1 MSLFDQW
8 PYTNFHELNLSWL
21 LKKMIELN
29 ETVNNFVALNT
40 IKYADPILWNIT
52 SQYEKNTVVV
62 DPQTGTAYIS
72 SQPVPSGVALSN
84 TDYWNVIFDL
94 DIAQANNNI
103 TLRDDGNNVLATFTS
118 SIGDWL
124 LWNGVLYIV
133 SRPINLNEAYV
144 VGYNITRY
152 TVERFVRDY
161 IDILSNRIGTLSDLI
176 TTDKTNLVAAI
187 NEVARI
193 AASNAVNIGTLTD
206 LTTTDKDNLVEAI
219 NEVDSIATSNAVN
232 IGTLTNLTT
241 TDKDNLVEAIN
252 EVNNKAISTFDD
264 IFTGKKVVI
273 LGDSLSVPNTTW
285 SKPFTDLVESLGGT
299 VDNKS
304 VAGYTVASVLT
315 EANNLTDSYD
325 IAIIWVGVNDAYLDH
340 AVGTTASAGTF
351 AYVYKDVM
359 ERLYALNT
367 NMLIYCIG
375 VSTYLNRYYEHSH
388 SIMFYSAAIR
398 ACANLYGG
406 VYKDILNLPQVAN
419 YHHEGLQADGIHFKP
434 AFSQS
439 IVYDAMVA
447 ALSDPRSDTI
457 DQTVRA
463 SVIELTPGTNVAF
476 GAIAGF
482 HMIGK
487 GSIYQ
492 IPIVTSAA
500 ISSGSTLLTF
510 SDTIKPA
517 SVTWASIVGS
527 AGTGTAMTSGANL
540 NLYSPASLPAG
551 TYVIEIAF
559 TSPYAN
565 SVIFTT

>member
-8 PYTNFHELNLSWL
+8 PYTNIHELNLSWL
-21 LKKMIELN
+21 LRKMIELN

-124 LWNGVLYIV
+124 LWNGTLYIV
-133 SRPINLNEAYV
+133 TRAINLNEAYV
-144 VGYNITRY
+144 VGYNLTRY
-152 TVERFVRDY
+152 TVERFVKDY
-161 IDILSNRIGTLSDLI
+161 ITILRNDIGILTNLT
-176 TTDKTNLVAAI
+176 TTDKSNLVAAI
-187 NEVARI
+187 NEIDTI
-193 AASNAVNIGTLTD
+193 AVSNATNIGTLTD

-241 TDKDNLVEAIN
+241 TDKSNLVAAIN
-252 EVNNKAISTFDD
+252 EVNDKAVSTFDD
-264 IFTGKKVVI
+264 IFAGKKVLI

-285 SKPFTDLVESLGGT
+285 VKPFTDLVVSLGGT
-299 VDNKS
+299 VDNRS
-304 VAGYTVASVLT
+304 VAGYPIASVLSVVGT
-315 EANNLTDSYD
+315 LTDSYD
-325 IAIIWVGVNDAYLDH
+325 IAIIWCGVNDAYLNH
-340 AVGTTASAGTF
+340 PVGTTTSSGTF

-359 ERLYALNT
+359 QGLYALN
-367 NMLIYCIG
+367 NDMIIYCIG
-375 VSTYLNRYYEHSH
+375 ISSYLAKYNDHNY

-406 VYKDILNLPQVAN
+406 VYKDILNLPQVAIYQN
-419 YHHEGLQADGIHFKP
+419 EGLQADGIHFKP
-434 AFSQS
+434 AFSQTV
-439 IVYDAMVA
+439 VYDAMVA
-447 ALSDPRSDTI
+447 ALSDLRSDPI
-457 DQTVRA
+457 DQTIRA
-463 SVIELTPGTNVAF
+463 SIIELTPGTNVAF
-476 GAIAGF
+476 GAVAGF

-487 GSIYQ
+487 GSVYQ

-500 ISSGSTLLTF
+500 ISSGSTILTF

-517 SVTWASIVGS
+517 AVTWASIVGS
-527 AGTGTAMTSGANL
+527 AATGTCMTSGANL

-551 TYVIEIAF
+551 TYVIQIAF
-559 TSPYAN
+559 DSPYSN
-565 SVIFTT
+565 HIIFTS